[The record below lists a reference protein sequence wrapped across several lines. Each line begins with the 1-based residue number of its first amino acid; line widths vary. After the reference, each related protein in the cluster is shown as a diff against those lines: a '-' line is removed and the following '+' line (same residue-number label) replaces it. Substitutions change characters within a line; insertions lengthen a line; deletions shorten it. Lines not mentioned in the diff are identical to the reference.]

1 MLIYI
6 NFSFDFLTS
15 NHSYIS
21 TIFDKYERLHPFIS
35 QIVYNFRI
43 RVLSDIATTSRYWLE
58 FVHVRYAMFV
68 IRLSM
73 YRSIVVRYVLVF
85 SSIEDK
91 RDLISEL
98 NIMQGIDSHENVVE
112 LLGCVTETG
121 TVIIMFFNSRIQ
133 LHPNVITYRN

>member
-1 MLIYI
+1 
-6 NFSFDFLTS
+6 
-15 NHSYIS
+15 
-21 TIFDKYERLHPFIS
+21 
-35 QIVYNFRI
+35 
-43 RVLSDIATTSRYWLE
+43 
-58 FVHVRYAMFV
+58 
-68 IRLSM
+68 M

-133 LHPNVITYRN
+133 LHPNVITYRNYNRGQKSLGHQA